1 MLLKV
6 YLNPPHT
13 PQEKKVYI
21 AAYKSLDVMA
31 KMVSLFQTK
40 TIT

>member
-6 YLNPPHT
+6 YLNPPT
-13 PQEKKVYI
+13 PLRKKKVYI